1 MTIPT
6 LGFSNILLRLARY
19 RWFIGIFSLVFCL
32 VAGLVASF
40 SAPVFT
46 AYARLLPP
54 QTNSA
59 TASTLLNQVGGSA
72 TLGASALT
80 IKNPSDLYA
89 SLFMSRSIQDDVIER
104 FKLAEHYKEADADKL
119 RMMVAHRTRVDVGR
133 DGIITLAYTDKTS
146 ERSAGIANGMI
157 DAMYRIAQ
165 RLARDEAERRLK
177 FYDGLIEEMQKKLT
191 QSDQNLLEQEQKTGL
206 TRLRGQE
213 EASVAAA
220 SELRGVI
227 ATRQVDLTKMLI
239 TGTHRHPQVIRLE
252 AELRAYEVQLRR
264 LENEKKDHDKY
275 LGAKTE
281 GGVSDDEQE
290 LFVSFKEYSKKRT
303 IIEPLRRE
311 VEINNKVL
319 DQLVRAQALSRIDE
333 SRDLSVIQVLD
344 SASPPTNRSGPR
356 PLLNA
361 AVGGFIGFL
370 ISLAIAL
377 VWDLLFTSEERKA
390 RWRKIMLSILGRHD
404 GKTLASGEV
413 AHKSDVRNQVDDLK
427 DGSGSK

>member
-6 LGFSNILLRLARY
+6 LGFSNILLRLASY
-19 RWFIGIFSLVFCL
+19 RWFISIFSLVFSL

-40 SAPVFT
+40 SAPIFT

-104 FKLAEHYKEADADKL
+104 FKLAEHYEETDADKL
-119 RMMVAHRTRVDVGR
+119 RLLVARRTRVDVGR

-146 ERSAGIANGMI
+146 ERSANVANGMI

-177 FYDGLIEEMQKKLT
+177 FYEGLIEEMQKKLM
-191 QSDQNLLEQEQKTGL
+191 QSDQKLLEQEQKTGL

-220 SELRGVI
+220 SELRGLI

-239 TGTHRHPQVIRLE
+239 TGTHRHPQVIRLQ

-264 LENEKKDHDKY
+264 LENKKNDQDKY
-275 LGAKTE
+275 LEAKTAD
-281 GGVSDDEQE
+281 GISSDEQG
-290 LFVSFKEYSKKRT
+290 LFVSFKEYAKKRT
-303 IIEPLRRE
+303 LVEPLRRE

-319 DQLVRAQALSRIDE
+319 DQLLRAQALSRIDE

-361 AVGGFIGFL
+361 AVGALIGFL

-377 VWDLLFTSEERKA
+377 VWDLLFTTEERKT
-390 RWRKIMLSILGRHD
+390 RWRKVMLSMLGRYEN
-404 GKTLASGEV
+404 KTLVPSAD
-413 AHKSDVRNQVDDLK
+413 ADKSDARNQIDELK
-427 DGSGSK
+427 NSADAK